1 MTLLAIKYYLNYRE
15 KENRAED
22 SNLKAVIE
30 RQAATIQS
38 LQQDIHQERKNVNA
52 LYENVRDLN
61 SELARLDER
70 EDRYIS
76 VLLAA
81 EKNPDLVESLIT
93 AFGVEPRVEQGRD
106 RIDPKRIERG
116 LREAS
121 DTENDEV
128 SPKKADSASSKEYL
142 LVERVVRETKDE

>member
-1 MTLLAIKYYLNYRE
+1 MLVLKYYLNYRGN
-15 KENRAED
+15 ENRAED

-30 RQAATIQS
+30 RQATTIQN
-38 LQQDIHQERKNVNA
+38 LQKDISSERKKVNT
-52 LYENVRDLN
+52 LYADIRTLN

-81 EKNPDLVESLIT
+81 KKNPELIESLII

-106 RIDPKRIERG
+106 RIDPKRIEQG

-121 DTENDEV
+121 DTEEDEGL
-128 SPKKADSASSKEYL
+128 PKRADPASSKEYV
-142 LVERVVRETKDE
+142 LVERVVEIPDE